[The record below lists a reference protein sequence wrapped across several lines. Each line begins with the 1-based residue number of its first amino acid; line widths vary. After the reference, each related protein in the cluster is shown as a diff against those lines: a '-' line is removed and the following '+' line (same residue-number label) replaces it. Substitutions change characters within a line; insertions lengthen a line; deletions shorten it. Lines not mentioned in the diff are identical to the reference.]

1 MGDKA
6 FSVVA
11 NSFAV
16 VGLADVIAR
25 LSITAIDF
33 YLRYRNASKD
43 VDRIL
48 HELRTLADL
57 VRRVRDWANDYSQ
70 SNYALDDGNALLPE
84 LQSVLENCARELNGL
99 IQLSQNAKQGANEGW
114 IKTLSKGIWWAKG
127 DQEFQKSCQTIQRL
141 NSTLNT
147 ALSLIGR

>member
-127 DQEFQKSCQTIQRL
+127 DQEFQK
-141 NSTLNT
+141 
-147 ALSLIGR
+147 

>member
-1 MGDKA
+1 MGDNP

-16 VGLADVIAR
+16 VGLADVVAR

-33 YLRYRNASKD
+33 YIRYRNASKD

-48 HELRTLADL
+48 LELRTLADL
-57 VRRVRDWANDYSQ
+57 IRRVRDWANDYNQ
-70 SNYALDDGNALLPE
+70 SNYSLDDGKSLLPE
-84 LQSVLENCARELNGL
+84 LQSALENCARELNEL
-99 IQLSQNAKQGANEGW
+99 TQLSQNAKPGANEGW
-114 IKTLSKGIWWAKG
+114 AKTLSKGVWWAKG